1 MSFNRF
7 SAVAVAACALA
18 AGSAA
23 NAAVIEFS
31 YTGTTSGQWLN
42 GLYSG
47 QSFTNKAFT
56 ITLRGLTESVTAL
69 PNGMGYKTNTSGGIV
84 TIADYGSF
92 AVTSETAAWVNN
104 SFGRSGFGIRDSSDI
119 LSLGDNSFNTW
130 NMQSSLGPIT
140 RTGVFNSTALWTT
153 GGAVRFSGSPA
164 VTFSATVVP
173 APSAAALIGL
183 VGAVG
188 ARRRRA

>member
-1 MSFNRF
+1 MSIGTHQKLAIAAGAL
-7 SAVAVAACALA
+7 SAVVASSA
-18 AGSAA
+18 SAA
-23 NAAVIEFS
+23 DIDFTYSGVA
-31 YTGTTSGQWLN
+31 SGQWLN

-56 ITLRGLTESVTAL
+56 ITARSLTELVT
-69 PNGMGYKTNTSGGIV
+69 PYSDGYKTNTSGATV
-84 TIADYGSF
+84 TIEGYGLF
-92 AVTSETAAWVNN
+92 AVTSETAVWVGNT
-104 SFGRSGFGIRDSSDI
+104 FGRSGFGIRNSSDI
-119 LSLGDNSFNTW
+119 LSLGDSSFDTW

-140 RTGVFNSTALWTT
+140 STGSFNEAFSTT
-153 GGAVRFSGSPA
+153 GGLLRFNGSPA

-173 APSAAALIGL
+173 GPSAAALIGL

>member
-31 YTGTTSGQWLN
+31 YTGTASGRWFS
-42 GLYSG
+42 GTYSG

-56 ITLRGLTESVTAL
+56 ITLRGLTESATAL
-69 PNGMGYKTNTSGGIV
+69 PNGMGYKTNTSGAIV

-92 AVTSETAAWVNN
+92 AVTSETAVWVNN
-104 SFGRSGFGIRDSSDI
+104 TFGRSGFGIRDSGDI
-119 LSLGDNSFNTW
+119 VGLGDNSFNTW

-140 RTGVFNSTALWTT
+140 STGSFNEAFSTT
-153 GGAVRFSGSPA
+153 GGLLRFNGSPA

-173 APSAAALIGL
+173 GPSAAALIGL

>member
-23 NAAVIEFS
+23 NAAIIEFS
-31 YTGTTSGQWLN
+31 YTGTTSGMWLN
-42 GLYSG
+42 GAYSG
-47 QSFTNKAFT
+47 QEFFNQAVT
-56 ITLRGLTESVTAL
+56 ISAASLTELVTSYAD
-69 PNGMGYKTNTSGGIV
+69 GYKVRNSVADV
-84 TIADYGSF
+84 TIQGFVKA
-92 AVTSETAAWVNN
+92 AVTSQTGVWVGNT
-104 SFGRSGFGIRDSSDI
+104 FGRSGFGLWNSSDI
-119 LSLGDNSFNTW
+119 LSLGDSSFDTW
-130 NMQSSLGPIT
+130 NLKSSLGPIT
-140 RTGVFNSTALWTT
+140 RTGVFAGAALWTT
-153 GGAVRFSGSPA
+153 GGAVKFTGSTA
-164 VTFSATVVP
+164 MTFTATVVP

>member
-23 NAAVIEFS
+23 NAAIIQFS
-31 YTGTTSGQWLN
+31 YTGIASGQWLN
-42 GLYSG
+42 GLYAG

-56 ITLRGLTESVTAL
+56 ITAVSLTELVTPYAD
-69 PNGMGYKTNTSGGIV
+69 GYKTNTSGGNV
-84 TIADYGSF
+84 TIEGFGLSS
-92 AVTSETAAWVNN
+92 VNSQTEVWVGNT
-104 SFGRSGFGIRDSSDI
+104 FGRSGFSIRNSSDI
-119 LSLGDNSFNTW
+119 LSLGDSSFDTW
-130 NMQSSLGPIT
+130 NLKSSLGPIT
-140 RTGVFNSTALWTT
+140 RTGVFAGAALWTT
-153 GGAVRFSGSPA
+153 GGAVKFTGSTA
-164 VTFSATVVP
+164 MTFTATVVP

>member
-1 MSFNRF
+1 
-7 SAVAVAACALA
+7 
-18 AGSAA
+18 
-23 NAAVIEFS
+23 
-31 YTGTTSGQWLN
+31 
-42 GLYSG
+42 
-47 QSFTNKAFT
+47 
-56 ITLRGLTESVTAL
+56 
-69 PNGMGYKTNTSGGIV
+69 MGYKTNTSGAIV

-153 GGAVRFSGSPA
+153 GGAVRFNGSPA

-173 APSAAALIGL
+173 GPSAAALIGL

>member
-31 YTGTTSGQWLN
+31 YTGTASGRWFN
-42 GLYSG
+42 GTYSG

-56 ITLRGLTESVTAL
+56 ITLRGLTESATAL
-69 PNGMGYKTNTSGGIV
+69 PNGMGYKTNTSGAIV

-92 AVTSETAAWVNN
+92 AVTSETAVWVNN
-104 SFGRSGFGIRDSSDI
+104 TFGRSGFGIRDSGDI
-119 LSLGDNSFNTW
+119 VGLGDNSFNTW

-140 RTGVFNSTALWTT
+140 STGSFNEPFSTT
-153 GGAVRFSGSPA
+153 GGLLRFNGSTA

-173 APSAAALIGL
+173 APGAAALIGL

>member
-23 NAAVIEFS
+23 NAAIIEFS

-42 GLYSG
+42 GAYSG
-47 QSFTNKAFT
+47 QSFFNQAVT
-56 ITLRGLTESVTAL
+56 ISAASLTDLVTSYAD
-69 PNGMGYKTNTSGGIV
+69 GYKVRNSVADV
-84 TIADYGSF
+84 TIQGFAKA
-92 AVTSETAAWVNN
+92 AVTSQTAVWVNN
-104 SFGRSGFGIRDSSDI
+104 SVGRSGFGLWNSSDI
-119 LSLGDNSFNTW
+119 LSLGDSSFNTW

-140 RTGVFNSTALWTT
+140 RTGVFT
-153 GGAVRFSGSPA
+153 GGVLQTTMGAVLLTGTNA
-164 VTFSATVVP
+164 MTFTATVVP